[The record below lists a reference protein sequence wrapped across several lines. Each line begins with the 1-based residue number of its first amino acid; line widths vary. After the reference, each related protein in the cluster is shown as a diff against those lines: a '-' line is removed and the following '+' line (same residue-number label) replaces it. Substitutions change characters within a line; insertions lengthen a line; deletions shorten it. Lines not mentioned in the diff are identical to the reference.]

1 MAFLN
6 VDCFSQVLSM
16 SVNMSV
22 ILPQRLD
29 IPNSVNG
36 GSFTPPY
43 PVLYLLHGYNGD
55 HTVWARR
62 TSVERYAADKG
73 IAIVMPAAH

>member
-1 MAFLN
+1 
-6 VDCFSQVLSM
+6 M

-55 HTVWARR
+55 HCLGKKDIRGAICRR
-62 TSVERYAADKG
+62 
-73 IAIVMPAAH
+73 

>member
-1 MAFLN
+1 
-6 VDCFSQVLSM
+6 M

-73 IAIVMPAAH
+73 IAMVNIFTALKLYNIIYN